1 MVSNVE
7 NNGKIVEREQTEIGK
22 YRLLSS
28 EVLLKCGHEMV
39 LHLVLQFVTVY
50 ARLMLHVL
58 QVE

>member
-22 YRLLSS
+22 YRVLSS

-39 LHLVLQFVTVY
+39 LHLVL
-50 ARLMLHVL
+50 
-58 QVE
+58 